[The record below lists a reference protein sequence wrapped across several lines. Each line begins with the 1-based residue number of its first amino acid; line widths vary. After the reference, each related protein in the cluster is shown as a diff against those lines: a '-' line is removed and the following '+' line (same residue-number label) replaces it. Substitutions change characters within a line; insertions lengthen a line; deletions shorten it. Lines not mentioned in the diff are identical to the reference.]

1 MFKLWKNMDED
12 DKSRLVKVTGFVV
25 AVFTV
30 FTLLATVSYFFTW
43 KVDQSAIAAPVSDT
57 SVEIRNL
64 AGKLGF
70 RWSDLLVRKWFG
82 LGSLAL
88 IIILFA
94 VSVRLLLQRWHYS
107 MLKTILLTVSE
118 PLSLLSC
125 WLLFLTL
132 PVGAMCSGEV
142 LEVRAERPS

>member
-70 RWSDLLVRKWFG
+70 KWSDLLVRKWFG

-88 IIILFA
+88 FNAQNHSPDCIGSPCF
-94 VSVRLLLQRWHYS
+94 
-107 MLKTILLTVSE
+107 
-118 PLSLLSC
+118 
-125 WLLFLTL
+125 F
-132 PVGAMCSGEV
+132 
-142 LEVRAERPS
+142 PSAGFHF